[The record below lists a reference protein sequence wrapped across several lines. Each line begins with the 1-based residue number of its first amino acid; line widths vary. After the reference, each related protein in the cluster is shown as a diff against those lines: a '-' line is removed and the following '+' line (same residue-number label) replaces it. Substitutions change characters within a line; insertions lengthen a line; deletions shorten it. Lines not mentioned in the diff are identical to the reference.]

1 MVAEPARTLKVRVVP
16 GSSKPRVEEQAD
28 GTFKVHVAAS
38 PDKGKANAEMVR
50 ALAGHLG
57 VSKGAITIVRGHA
70 SREKV
75 LKIEAG

>member
-16 GSSKPRVEEQAD
+16 GSSQPRVEEQAD

-57 VSKGAITIVRGHA
+57 ISKGAITIVRGHA